1 MLTGDGSH
9 NRAIHIHFLLVTF
22 NHYLSVRIMIRLRC
36 LLFSMLSLFVLSPSS
51 VLAQP
56 DFDVF
61 EASIKEIQSA
71 LGQGRINSV
80 QLVQQYLDR
89 IQAYDKQGPKLNAI
103 VRVNPQALMQAQAL
117 DAERQRTGSRGPL
130 HGVPIVVKDNYNTDH
145 MPTTGGSVAL
155 ANFIPSENATQID
168 KLMQAGAIIL
178 AKTNLHEYAYGITSI
193 SSLLG
198 QTRNPYDPRR
208 VPGGSSGGTGAAV
221 AASFAAAGFGSD
233 TCGSIRIPS
242 AFNNLIGLRPSKGL
256 SSIYG
261 ILPLSHTQDVAGPL
275 ARSAEDLALILDIV
289 SGYDSRD
296 EATAIMRT
304 ASVPRFVERLHSANL
319 SELRLGRLQE
329 YFDGADGA
337 VNSALDD
344 ALDWYEQQGAEI
356 IAVEIPDMADL
367 VRRSGLIGHE
377 FKPDIDQ
384 YLATFSEGE
393 GLDLNFIVSQGLY
406 HEAVDGVLSRS
417 NASVLDEQAYQI
429 AMVVRSELRAAI
441 EAVMNTLDLDAIAYP
456 TIKRTQVFTGD
467 SQPGSNCGLSA
478 NSGLPALSMPVGFT
492 SNGLPVGLE
501 LLGGFLQDAELLAIA
516 QPYESAQSSRRA
528 PSTTP
533 ALEAR
538 LAPVAQS
545 FELLFTRPSLH
556 VEARFTF
563 DAVTNSFDFEV
574 SKEQSDGL
582 SIAAVTLVVD
592 SNGDGELNEPIVL
605 NLLPPDADTAA
616 GSHFMSSE
624 FREAVVDRRL
634 YLKVFAD
641 SLPSAGAVQL
651 LE

>member
-1 MLTGDGSH
+1 MTRS
-9 NRAIHIHFLLVTF
+9 RTFLFSL
-22 NHYLSVRIMIRLRC
+22 C
-36 LLFSMLSLFVLSPSS
+36 LLAPLTV
-51 VLAQP
+51 VAQP
-56 DFDVF
+56 QFDVF
-61 EASIKEIQSA
+61 EASITEIRDA
-71 LGQGRINSV
+71 LDEGQVSSM

-89 IQAYDKQGPKLNAI
+89 IQAYDKQGPKLNSI
-103 VRVNPQALMQAQAL
+103 VRVNPQALAQAQAL
-117 DAERQRTGSRGPL
+117 DTERERTGSRGPL

-155 ANFIPSENATQID
+155 ANFIPSENAAQVD
-168 KLMQAGAIIL
+168 KLLRAGAIIL

-193 SSLLG
+193 GSLVG

-275 ARSAEDLALILDIV
+275 ARSAQDLAIILDIV

-296 EATAIMRT
+296 EATQIMRT
-304 ASVPRFVERLHSANL
+304 AAVPAFMDRLHSANL
-319 SELRLGRLQE
+319 ADLRIGKLQE
-329 YFDGADGA
+329 YFEGSDGA
-337 VNSALDD
+337 VNTAIEDV
-344 ALDWYEQQGAEI
+344 LDWYELQGAEI
-356 IAVEIPDMADL
+356 VDVEIPNMEDL
-367 VRRSGLIGHE
+367 IRRSGLIGHE
-377 FKPDIDQ
+377 FKPDINN
-384 YLATFSEGE
+384 YLDTFSLDD
-393 GLDLNFIVSQGLY
+393 GLNLNFIVSKGLY

-417 NASVLDEQAYQI
+417 NASELDEPAYRMAI
-429 AMVVRSELRAAI
+429 AVRSQLRAAI
-441 EAVMNTLDLDAIAYP
+441 EAVMSEQGLNAIAYP

-467 SQPGSNCGLSA
+467 SQPGSNCSLSA
-478 NSGLPALSMPVGFT
+478 NSGLPALSMPAGFT

-516 QPYESAQSSRRA
+516 QTYEAAMSSRRA

-533 ALEAR
+533 ALESG
-538 LAPVAQS
+538 LAPASQS
-545 FELLFTRPSLH
+545 FELVFSRGSLR
-556 VEARFTF
+556 VESRFEYSR
-563 DAVTNSFDFEV
+563 VTNLFEYQV
-574 SKEQSDGL
+574 SKGLAGEQAQGQA
-582 SIAAVTLVVD
+582 ITAVTLVVD

-605 NLLPPDADTAA
+605 NLLPPDAEAA
-616 GSHFMSSE
+616 TGSHYMSSE
-624 FREAVVDRRL
+624 FRMAVEERRL
-634 YLKVFAD
+634 YLKVFGV

>member
-1 MLTGDGSH
+1 M
-9 NRAIHIHFLLVTF
+9 FC
-22 NHYLSVRIMIRLRC
+22 IRNL
-36 LLFSMLSLFVLSPSS
+36 LFVLFILFPFTAT
-51 VLAQP
+51 AQSN
-56 DFDVF
+56 FDVF
-61 EASIKEIQSA
+61 EASISEIQNA
-71 LGQGRINSV
+71 LGQGEINSV

-89 IQAYDKQGPKLNAI
+89 IQAYDKRGPKLNSI
-103 VRVNPQALMQAQAL
+103 VRINPEALAQAQAL
-117 DAERQRTGSRGPL
+117 DAERGRTGSRGPL

-155 ANFIPSENATQID
+155 ANFIPSENAAQVD

-193 SSLLG
+193 GSLVG

-208 VPGGSSGGTGAAV
+208 VPGGSSGGTAAAV

-275 ARSAEDLALILDIV
+275 ARSAEDLAIILDIV

-296 EATAIMRT
+296 EATEIMRT
-304 ASVPRFVERLHSANL
+304 AVAPAFMGRLHSANL
-319 SELRLGRLQE
+319 ASLRIGRLQE
-329 YFDGADGA
+329 YFEGSDGA
-337 VNSALDD
+337 VNSALED
-344 ALDWYEQQGAEI
+344 ALEWYEQQGAAI
-356 IAVEIPDMADL
+356 VDVEIPDMADL
-367 VRRSGLIGHE
+367 IRRSGLIGHE
-377 FKPDIDQ
+377 FKPDINQ
-384 YLATFSEGE
+384 YLATFSGDES
-393 GLDLNFIVSQGLY
+393 LNLNFIVSQGLY

-417 NASVLDEQAYQI
+417 NASEHDEQAYRI
-429 AMVVRSELRAAI
+429 AIAVRAELRAAI
-441 EAVMNTLDLDAIAYP
+441 EAVMSELDLDAIAYP

-467 SQPGSNCGLSA
+467 SQPGSNCSLSA

-516 QPYESAQSSRRA
+516 QPYESAMSSRRA

-533 ALEAR
+533 ALESR
-538 LAPVAQS
+538 LAPAPQS
-545 FELLFTRPSLH
+545 FELVFSRPSLR
-556 VEARFTF
+556 VEASFETS
-563 DAVTNSFDFEV
+563 AVTNLFGFDV
-574 SKEQSDGL
+574 SKEESEGHV
-582 SIAAVTLVVD
+582 ITAVTLVVD

-605 NLLPPDADTAA
+605 NLLPPDADAA
-616 GSHFMSSE
+616 TGSHYMSPE
-624 FREAVVDRRL
+624 FRMAVEEKRL
-634 YLKVFAD
+634 YLKVFGV

>member
-1 MLTGDGSH
+1 ML
-9 NRAIHIHFLLVTF
+9 
-22 NHYLSVRIMIRLRC
+22 RIRR
-36 LLFSMLSLFVLSPSS
+36 LLFILPLLSPFTA
-51 VLAQP
+51 VAQSN
-56 DFDVF
+56 FDVF
-61 EASIKEIQSA
+61 EASISEIQNA
-71 LGQGRINSV
+71 LVQGQINSV

-89 IQAYDKQGPKLNAI
+89 IQAYDKQGPKLNSI
-103 VRVNPQALMQAQAL
+103 VRINPEALAQAQAL
-117 DAERQRTGSRGPL
+117 DAERERTGSRGPL

-155 ANFIPSENATQID
+155 ANFVPSENAAQVD

-193 SSLLG
+193 GSLVG
-198 QTRNPYDPRR
+198 QTRNPYDTRR

-233 TCGSIRIPS
+233 TCGSIRVPS

-275 ARSAEDLALILDIV
+275 ARSAEDLAIILDIV

-296 EATAIMRT
+296 EATQIMRT
-304 ASVPRFVERLHSANL
+304 AAAPAFMDRLHSANL
-319 SELRLGRLQE
+319 ADLRIGKLQQ
-329 YFDGADGA
+329 YFEGSDSAVRGA
-337 VNSALDD
+337 LED
-344 ALDWYEQQGAEI
+344 ALDWYEQRGAQI
-356 IAVEIPDMADL
+356 VDIEIPDMADL
-367 VRRSGLIGHE
+367 IRRSGLIAHE
-377 FKPDIDQ
+377 FKSDINQ
-384 YLATFSEGE
+384 YLATFSKDER
-393 GLDLNFIVSQGLY
+393 LNLNFIVSQGLY

-417 NASVLDEQAYQI
+417 NASELDEQAY
-429 AMVVRSELRAAI
+429 RSAVAARSQLRAAI
-441 EAVMNTLDLDAIAYP
+441 EAVMSEQDLNAIAYP

-467 SQPGSNCGLSA
+467 SQPGSNCSLSA

-501 LLGGFLQDAELLAIA
+501 ILGGFLQDAELLAIA
-516 QPYESAQSSRRA
+516 QPYESAMSSRRA

-533 ALEAR
+533 ALVSG
-538 LAPVAQS
+538 LAPASQS
-545 FELLFTRPSLH
+545 FELVFSRGPLR
-556 VEARFTF
+556 VEASFEYS
-563 DAVTNSFDFEV
+563 AVTNLFDFDV
-574 SKEQSDGL
+574 SKEESQGQA
-582 SIAAVTLVVD
+582 IFAITLVVD

-605 NLLPPDADTAA
+605 NLLPPDAEAA
-616 GSHFMSSE
+616 IGSHFMSAD
-624 FREAVVDRRL
+624 FRQAVEGRRL

>member
-1 MLTGDGSH
+1 MTRS
-9 NRAIHIHFLLVTF
+9 RTFLFSL
-22 NHYLSVRIMIRLRC
+22 C
-36 LLFSMLSLFVLSPSS
+36 LLAPLTV
-51 VLAQP
+51 VAQP
-56 DFDVF
+56 QFDVF
-61 EASIKEIQSA
+61 EASISEIRDA
-71 LGQGRINSV
+71 LDAGQVSSV

-89 IQAYDKQGPKLNAI
+89 IQAYDKQGPKLNSI
-103 VRVNPQALMQAQAL
+103 VRVNPQALAQAQAL
-117 DAERQRTGSRGPL
+117 DGERVRTGSRGPL

-155 ANFIPSENATQID
+155 ANFIPSENAAQVD
-168 KLMQAGAIIL
+168 KLLRAGAIIL

-193 SSLLG
+193 GSLVG

-275 ARSAEDLALILDIV
+275 ARSAQDLAIILDIV

-296 EATAIMRT
+296 EATQIMRT
-304 ASVPRFVERLHSANL
+304 TAVPAFMDRLYSANL
-319 SELRLGRLQE
+319 GDLRIGKLQQ
-329 YFDGADGA
+329 YFEGSDSAVGAA
-337 VNSALDD
+337 IED
-344 ALDWYEQQGAEI
+344 ALDWYEQQGVEI
-356 IAVEIPDMADL
+356 VNVEIPDLEDL
-367 VRRSGLIGHE
+367 IRRSGLIGHE

-384 YLATFSEGE
+384 YLDTFSMDDS
-393 GLDLNFIVSQGLY
+393 LNLNFIVSQGLY

-417 NASVLDEQAYQI
+417 NASELDEQAYSR
-429 AMVVRSELRAAI
+429 ALAVRSQLRAAI
-441 EAVMNTLDLDAIAYP
+441 EAVMSEQGLNAIAYP

-467 SQPGSNCGLSA
+467 SQPGSNCSLSA

-516 QPYESAQSSRRA
+516 QTYESAMSSRRA

-533 ALEAR
+533 ALVSG
-538 LAPVAQS
+538 LAPASQS
-545 FELLFTRPSLH
+545 FELVFSRGSLR
-556 VEARFTF
+556 VEARFEYST
-563 DAVTNSFDFEV
+563 VTNLFEFQV
-574 SKEQSDGL
+574 SKGQAGERAQGQE
-582 SIAAVTLVVD
+582 ITAVTLVVD

-605 NLLPPDADTAA
+605 NLLPPDADAA
-616 GSHFMSSE
+616 TGSHYMSSE
-624 FREAVVDRRL
+624 FRLAVEEKRL
-634 YLKVFAD
+634 YLKVFGV

>member
-1 MLTGDGSH
+1 MTRS
-9 NRAIHIHFLLVTF
+9 RT
-22 NHYLSVRIMIRLRC
+22 
-36 LLFSMLSLFVLSPSS
+36 LLFSLCLLAPLTV
-51 VLAQP
+51 VAQP
-56 DFDVF
+56 QFDVF
-61 EASIKEIQSA
+61 EAGISEIRDA
-71 LGQGRINSV
+71 LDGGQVSSV

-89 IQAYDKQGPKLNAI
+89 IQAYDKQGPKLNSI
-103 VRVNPQALMQAQAL
+103 VRVNPQALAQAQAL
-117 DAERQRTGSRGPL
+117 DTERERTGSRGPL

-155 ANFIPSENATQID
+155 ANFIPSENAAQVD
-168 KLMQAGAIIL
+168 KLLLAGAIIL

-193 SSLLG
+193 GSLVG

-275 ARSAEDLALILDIV
+275 ARSAQDLAIILDIV

-296 EATAIMRT
+296 EATQIMRT
-304 ASVPRFVERLHSANL
+304 AVVPAFMDRLHSANL
-319 SELRLGRLQE
+319 ADLRLGKLQE
-329 YFDGADGA
+329 YFDGSDGA
-337 VNSALDD
+337 VSAAIEDV
-344 ALDWYEQQGAEI
+344 LDWYEQQGAEI
-356 IAVEIPDMADL
+356 VDVEIPDMADL
-367 VRRSGLIGHE
+367 IRRSGLIGHE
-377 FKPDIDQ
+377 FKPDINE
-384 YLATFSEGE
+384 YLATFSMDDS
-393 GLDLNFIVSQGLY
+393 LNLNFIVSQGLY

-417 NASVLDEQAYQI
+417 NASELDEQAYRRAI
-429 AMVVRSELRAAI
+429 EVRSQLRAAI
-441 EAVMNTLDLDAIAYP
+441 EAVMSEQDLNAIAYP

-467 SQPGSNCGLSA
+467 SQPGSNCSLSA
-478 NSGLPALSMPVGFT
+478 NSGLPALSMPAGFT

-516 QPYESAQSSRRA
+516 QAYESAISSRRA

-533 ALEAR
+533 ALESGF
-538 LAPVAQS
+538 APASQN
-545 FELLFTRPSLH
+545 FELVFSQGLLR
-556 VEARFTF
+556 VEARFEYSR
-563 DAVTNSFDFEV
+563 VTNLFEFQV
-574 SKEQSDGL
+574 SKGQAGEQAQGQA
-582 SIAAVTLVVD
+582 ITAVTLVVD

-605 NLLPPDADTAA
+605 NLLPPDTDAA
-616 GSHFMSSE
+616 TGSHYMSSE
-624 FREAVVDRRL
+624 FRMAVEERRL
-634 YLKVFAD
+634 YLKVFGV